1 MPRNRSGRRSIAQA
15 TMEWEPLIRV
25 YESRLWRRSLLWRLL
40 AGISFEQEYR
50 LVAEAARLAPGTCV
64 LDLAC
69 GPGIY
74 ARRFARAMSDGRV
87 VGLDLS
93 LPKLHYASRKARSER
108 LHDLLFVR
116 GDAGELPFAAARFDF
131 VNCCGALHLF
141 PDVDAVLGEVRRV
154 LAAGGRFTAAAFR
167 RRDGALSARRAELRR
182 RLYGIRSFT
191 PDELAAACER
201 AGLVDARCLHAAGRW
216 LIVTAAAPGAR

>member
-1 MPRNRSGRRSIAQA
+1 MSRNRSGRRSIAQA

-74 ARRFARAMSDGRV
+74 ARRFARAVSDGRV

-93 LPKLHYASRKARSER
+93 LPMLHYASRKARSER
-108 LHDLLFVR
+108 FHDLLFVR
-116 GDAGELPFAAARFDF
+116 CDAD
-131 VNCCGALHLF
+131 
-141 PDVDAVLGEVRRV
+141 
-154 LAAGGRFTAAAFR
+154 
-167 RRDGALSARRAELRR
+167 
-182 RLYGIRSFT
+182 
-191 PDELAAACER
+191 
-201 AGLVDARCLHAAGRW
+201 
-216 LIVTAAAPGAR
+216 